1 MTLYSDANTPVPAK
15 IDALH
20 TEELHTFATV
30 GTWGSA
36 AQRTAVAATAR
47 KIRCAAGLQESIDD
61 EAHGANQTLPPAVE
75 RIIEAVAL
83 GGVSIDREFCRE
95 VQDAGVTE
103 GAYVEIVSI
112 VSRLVNLDVFARGI
126 GVPSRSLHPPK
137 DDASPSFERP
147 AEATDEGFYTAS
159 VPNAPAGGALADSLY
174 GGLHA
179 GNILRAVSLV
189 PDEARRVIKLVGT
202 QYFTGDRLLD
212 FDHESDHALS
222 RPQIELVATKVSE
235 HNRCFY

>member
-1 MTLYSDANTPVPAK
+1 MTLYADANYPVPPQ

-20 TEELHTFATV
+20 ADEVRSFSTV
-30 GTWGSA
+30 GTWGTA

-47 KIRCAAGLQESIDD
+47 KIRCAAGIQESIGD
-61 EAHGANQTLPPAVE
+61 EALCEAVALPPAVK
-75 RIIEAVAL
+75 RLTEATAL
-83 GGVSIDREFCRE
+83 GGVGIDRKFCHE
-95 VQDAGVTE
+95 AQAAGLTE
-103 GAYVEIVSI
+103 GAYVEIVGV
-112 VSRLVNLDVFARGI
+112 VSRIVNLDIFARGI
-126 GVPSRSLHPPK
+126 GVPSRLLHAP
-137 DDASPSFERP
+137 DDDGSPSFERP
-147 AEATDEGFYTAS
+147 DEAADEGFYTAS

-189 PDEARRVIKLVGT
+189 PEEARRVIKLVGA

-212 FDHESDHALS
+212 FAHESDHALS
-222 RPQIELVATKVSE
+222 RAQVELVATKVSE